1 MMYHAV
7 LLCGEHVYSMF
18 TGTYTTIILLLLH
31 LWSTLCDQ
39 KPRYGRTR
47 CVTHHLVHD
56 HCGKT
61 SATVSHQTGSLQ
73 HKMNRCAPRWPQGH
87 TPPPILSGAFGH
99 ASFSTLSNASPLSQT
114 ITTMCLHDTLTPS
127 QMARNL
133 STACAQ
139 VSSMVTRVERGMSKG
154 GPQQPGKE
162 LFTRPVVS
170 QTQSSR
176 DVIYR
181 QPLTPASSKRL
192 ERGKEGPRYPGSVSK
207 ELMRMASN
215 LAWTIPAGGKGNLS
229 SLNPI
234 IQWASYFQRT
244 D

>member
-1 MMYHAV
+1 MINLMWSEASLRKNSVCYTPSCTWSLWEDFCNSLTPNR
-7 LLCGEHVYSMF
+7 LLTAQDESLC
-18 TGTYTTIILLLLH
+18 TTVT
-31 LWSTLCDQ
+31 S
-39 KPRYGRTR
+39 RT
-47 CVTHHLVHD
+47 H
-56 HCGKT
+56 
-61 SATVSHQTGSLQ
+61 
-73 HKMNRCAPRWPQGH
+73 
-87 TPPPILSGAFGH
+87 PPPPSILSGAFGH

-162 LFTRPVVS
+162 LFTRPVGS
-170 QTQSSR
+170 QAQSSR

-181 QPLTPASSKRL
+181 QPLTPASSKHL